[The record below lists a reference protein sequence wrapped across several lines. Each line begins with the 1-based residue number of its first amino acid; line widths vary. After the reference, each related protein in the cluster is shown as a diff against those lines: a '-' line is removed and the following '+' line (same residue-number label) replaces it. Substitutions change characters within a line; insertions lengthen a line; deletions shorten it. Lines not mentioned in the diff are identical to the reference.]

1 MRLIA
6 VTNDRMASEQLIRTL
21 LEIEYS
27 IDAVVL
33 REKSK
38 TDAEVIDLIQ
48 TLKAAGFD
56 ESKIMVHGRTD
67 IATMTGIKKVQ
78 LPGHGV
84 PLALVK
90 KHFPELSFGRSVH
103 SIEEAEVAY
112 KAGADWLLYGHLYA
126 TGSKDGL
133 PPRGTEEL
141 FRIAASLPIPVYAI
155 GGIKPEHLSPLH
167 QGGIAGV
174 AIMSSIFSSDE
185 PDKVATAYKEVFH
198 ATKR

>member
-27 IDAVVL
+27 IDAVIL

-67 IATMTGIKKVQ
+67 IATMTGNKKSATTRSWCAARPCQ
-78 LPGHGV
+78 KALPR
-84 PLALVK
+84 LVIRTICPF
-90 KHFPELSFGRSVH
+90 HRGSRSRLQ
-103 SIEEAEVAY
+103 S
-112 KAGADWLLYGHLYA
+112 
-126 TGSKDGL
+126 GS
-133 PPRGTEEL
+133 
-141 FRIAASLPIPVYAI
+141 
-155 GGIKPEHLSPLH
+155 
-167 QGGIAGV
+167 
-174 AIMSSIFSSDE
+174 
-185 PDKVATAYKEVFH
+185 
-198 ATKR
+198 